1 MNIDRQ
7 TGQLDFGSI
16 SVKPRMTAGEV
27 RNRYVEFVRF
37 SEDERLILQN
47 EEYWLQ
53 LLFEKN
59 MLVQID
65 FAEIRDGKP
74 TDDGDDSGEMR
85 MALEHLYGNTPG
97 APHWTLQYF
106 PGHVPNGPV
115 DGWSFRLAELIP
127 AEGKIVPSLAAVKA
141 KNWKKYWWWLPALV
155 LILAWLWPVNSR
167 ISRWLIVL
175 GALGIFI
182 EILSGAYLL
191 WQRKS
196 KWSFVLIPVLIVL
209 LAWLFV
215 PALSCTALFAKL
227 RDSYVAEL
235 RTYDG
240 TRYFWGG
247 ENHLGI
253 DCSGLPRKAMRNA
266 LLKTGL
272 KERNNVFL
280 FSALKNWWFD
290 ASAKALAEGYRDYLF
305 PLNLAGTVAT
315 APEKELNPG
324 DLAITDDG
332 VHVMIYLSPDEWISA
347 DPGQGKVVIEHPSKS
362 KNPWFTRPVHFFRF
376 TLLENAEIRSGSGA
390 ESMETAW
397 QNFLKGSQS
406 GCCLST
412 PDTYAKNP
420 HWNVFVS
427 YGRDN
432 TLSFLAER
440 LDSKAATGHFFCG
453 LPKMNEGEVA
463 LVCLE
468 RVSGIIEK
476 LSGQAAKVSQ
486 TSSSQDAAIQQTT
499 VGVDQIASVVQTNS
513 ATAEESAAASQQLS
527 GQAAMLKELTGKFCL
542 AEQDPVAP
550 C

>member
-1 MNIDRQ
+1 MKIDRQ

-27 RNRYVEFVRF
+27 RKRYVEFVRF

-85 MALEHLYGNTPG
+85 MALEHLHGNTPG

-115 DGWSFRLAELIP
+115 DGWSFRLAELVP
-127 AEGKIVPSLAAVKA
+127 AEDKIVPSLAAVKA
-141 KNWKKYWWWLPALV
+141 KNWKKYWWWTPTLV
-155 LILAWLWPVNSR
+155 LLLAWLWPVNSR

-272 KERNNVFL
+272 KEMNRDFL
-280 FSALKNWWFD
+280 LLALKNWWFD
-290 ASAKALAEGYRDYLF
+290 ASAKALAQGYRDYLF

-468 RVSGIIEK
+468 RVSGKSILKYSGRSPALKKIIAEAEGLAAPYFYVLDRIQKNPEALDAGRNYLLESEK
-476 LSGQAAKVSQ
+476 S
-486 TSSSQDAAIQQTT
+486 
-499 VGVDQIASVVQTNS
+499 
-513 ATAEESAAASQQLS
+513 E
-527 GQAAMLKELTGKFCL
+527 LKK
-542 AEQDPVAP
+542 
-550 C
+550 

>member
-1 MNIDRQ
+1 MKIDRQ

-27 RNRYVEFVRF
+27 RKRYVEFVRF

-59 MLVQID
+59 MLAQID

-85 MALEHLYGNTPG
+85 MALEHFHGNTPG

-115 DGWSFRLAELIP
+115 DGWSFRLAELVP
-127 AEGKIVPSLAAVKA
+127 AEGKIVPCLAAVKA
-141 KNWKKYWWWLPALV
+141 KNWKKYWWWTPPLV

-175 GALGIFI
+175 DALGIFI

-196 KWSFVLIPVLIVL
+196 KWCFVLIPVMIVL

-215 PALSCTALFAKL
+215 PVLSHTALFAKL

-272 KERNNVFL
+272 KEMNNDFL

-290 ASAKALAEGYRDYLF
+290 ASAQALAEGYQDYVR
-305 PLNLAGTVAT
+305 PLNLAGTVAA

-376 TLLENAEIRSGSGA
+376 TLLENAEIHSGARA
-390 ESMETAW
+390 ESMKTAW
-397 QNFLKGSQS
+397 QNFLKGSQR
-406 GCCLST
+406 GCYLST

-427 YGRDN
+427 YGRDY

-440 LDSKAATGHFFCG
+440 LDSQAAIGHFFCG
-453 LPKMNEGEVA
+453 LPEMNEGEVA

-468 RVSGIIEK
+468 RVSGRSILKYSGRSPVLKKIVADADGLAAPYFYVIDRIQKNPEALDAVRDYLLESEK
-476 LSGQAAKVSQ
+476 S
-486 TSSSQDAAIQQTT
+486 
-499 VGVDQIASVVQTNS
+499 
-513 ATAEESAAASQQLS
+513 E
-527 GQAAMLKELTGKFCL
+527 LKK
-542 AEQDPVAP
+542 
-550 C
+550 

>member
-1 MNIDRQ
+1 MKIDRQ

-27 RNRYVEFVRF
+27 RKHYVEFVRF

-97 APHWTLQYF
+97 ASHWTLQYF

-115 DGWSFRLAELIP
+115 DGWSFRLAELVP
-127 AEGKIVPSLAAVKA
+127 AEGKIVPCLAAVKA
-141 KNWKKYWWWLPALV
+141 KNWKKYWWWLPPLV
-155 LILAWLWPVNSR
+155 LT
-167 ISRWLIVL
+167 RWLIVL
-175 GALGIFI
+175 GAWGVFI
-182 EILSGAYLL
+182 EILSGAYWL
-191 WQRKS
+191 WQKKS
-196 KWSFVLIPVLIVL
+196 KWCFVLIPVLIGL
-209 LAWLFV
+209 LTWVFV
-215 PALSCTALFAKL
+215 PALHYTPLFDKL
-227 RDSYVAEL
+227 QDSYVAEL
-235 RTYDG
+235 RSYDG
-240 TRYFWGG
+240 TRYLWGG
-247 ENHLGI
+247 ENRFGI
-253 DCSGLPRKAMRNA
+253 DCSGLPRKAIRNA

-272 KERNNVFL
+272 KEMNRDFL
-280 FSALKNWWFD
+280 FLALKNWWFD
-290 ASAKALAEGYRDYLF
+290 TSAKALAQGYRDYCF
-305 PLNLAGTVAT
+305 PLNLAGTVAS
-315 APEKELNPG
+315 APEKALKLG

-332 VHVMIYLSPDEWISA
+332 VHVMVYLAPDEWISA
-347 DPGQGKVVIEHPSKS
+347 DPGQGKVVIEHPSEL
-362 KNPWFTRPVHFFRF
+362 KNPWFVRPVHFFRF
-376 TLLENAEIRSGSGA
+376 TLLKNAEIRSGA
-390 ESMETAW
+390 RAKSMKTAW

-412 PDTYAKNP
+412 PDIYAKNP

-427 YGRDN
+427 YGRDY

-468 RVSGIIEK
+468 HISSRSILKYSGRSPALKKIIADADALAAPYFYVVDRIQKNPEALDVVRNYLLESEK
-476 LSGQAAKVSQ
+476 
-486 TSSSQDAAIQQTT
+486 
-499 VGVDQIASVVQTNS
+499 SVV
-513 ATAEESAAASQQLS
+513 
-527 GQAAMLKELTGKFCL
+527 KK
-542 AEQDPVAP
+542 
-550 C
+550 

>member
-27 RNRYVEFVRF
+27 RKRYVEFVRF

-115 DGWSFRLAELIP
+115 DGWSFRLAELVP

-175 GALGIFI
+175 DALGIFI

-196 KWSFVLIPVLIVL
+196 KWCFVLIPVMIVL

-280 FSALKNWWFD
+280 FSSVF
-290 ASAKALAEGYRDYLF
+290 
-305 PLNLAGTVAT
+305 
-315 APEKELNPG
+315 
-324 DLAITDDG
+324 
-332 VHVMIYLSPDEWISA
+332 
-347 DPGQGKVVIEHPSKS
+347 
-362 KNPWFTRPVHFFRF
+362 
-376 TLLENAEIRSGSGA
+376 
-390 ESMETAW
+390 
-397 QNFLKGSQS
+397 
-406 GCCLST
+406 ST
-412 PDTYAKNP
+412 
-420 HWNVFVS
+420 
-427 YGRDN
+427 
-432 TLSFLAER
+432 
-440 LDSKAATGHFFCG
+440 
-453 LPKMNEGEVA
+453 
-463 LVCLE
+463 
-468 RVSGIIEK
+468 II
-476 LSGQAAKVSQ
+476 A
-486 TSSSQDAAIQQTT
+486 
-499 VGVDQIASVVQTNS
+499 
-513 ATAEESAAASQQLS
+513 
-527 GQAAMLKELTGKFCL
+527 F
-542 AEQDPVAP
+542 
-550 C
+550 